1 MTKPR
6 IAIIGAGISGIILAR
21 ELQEVA
27 QVKIFEKSRGV
38 GGRMSTRYVEDFAFD
53 HGAQCFTARTKSFQK
68 FLQPFLLSNDV
79 APWHGKVI
87 NIENDGSISQRF
99 WFETHLVAAPN
110 MNSLCKKLAVG
121 LDISLNSEVKKLDRK
136 QSDGWHLKSKADED
150 LGVFDLVIST
160 APPAQTKNLFHQYFT
175 CQEIFMQPC
184 FALMLG
190 FKSKWDRDWIFAKVR
205 NNPIKLI
212 AVNSSKFGRNNDVTS
227 LVIHSRDSWS
237 RENLERDQN
246 QVQQIL
252 LENFTQVSS
261 IDYKQA
267 SYVSLHRWRYALI
280 DQTKRE
286 KFFNQDLGLAA
297 TSDWST
303 NSRIEDVW
311 IAAINLVEKI
321 KFVLSDDQ
329 LLKISNKIEIIS

>member
-1 MTKPR
+1 MIKPR
-6 IAIIGAGISGIILAR
+6 IAIIGAGISGVTLAR
-21 ELQEVA
+21 ELQEIA

-53 HGAQCFTARTKSFQK
+53 HGAHCFTARTKNFQK
-68 FLQPFLLSNDV
+68 FLQPFLLSSDV
-79 APWHGKVI
+79 APWQGKIV
-87 NIENDGSISQRF
+87 NIENDGAVSQRF
-99 WFETHLVAAPN
+99 WFETHLVATPN

-121 LDISLNSEVKKLDRK
+121 LNISLEAEVASLTEK
-136 QSDGWHLKSKADED
+136 QDDGWHLKDKNGAT

-212 AVNSSKFGRNNDVTS
+212 IVNSSKFGRNNDSTS
-227 LVIHSRDSWS
+227 LVIYSRDSWS

-246 QVQQIL
+246 EVQQIL
-252 LENFTQVSS
+252 LENFSQVSG
-261 IDYKQA
+261 IDYNQA
-267 SYVSLHRWRYALI
+267 SYKSLHRWRYALV
-280 DQTKRE
+280 DETKYE
-286 KFFNQDLGLAA
+286 KFFNPNLALAA

-311 IAAINLVEKI
+311 IAAMNLAEKV
-321 KFVLSDDQ
+321 KLTFF
-329 LLKISNKIEIIS
+329 KNH